1 MERRGQNNYL
11 HYDLF
16 IKQVHSISIFNIA
29 FNYLLS
35 PPRIHVSI
43 TLLYRSILIVNSIL
57 AFYLPKNGGDLS

>member
-1 MERRGQNNYL
+1 MERRGQNNDL

-16 IKQVHSISIFNIA
+16 IKQVHSNSIFNIA

-43 TLLYRSILIVNSIL
+43 TLLYLYFIYQKMAVIYHK
-57 AFYLPKNGGDLS
+57 AFSKFIKL